1 MRRVR
6 MISINLFAITL
17 ALLITVTI
25 YLIGSL
31 FAYRE
36 LWEEKETLLSQVRYY
51 EALRPQKQTDATEH
65 QVCLARN
72 GADELQE
79 VER

>member
-1 MRRVR
+1 MELL
-6 MISINLFAITL
+6 I

-36 LWEEKETLLSQVRYY
+36 LYDEKETYLSMVKYY
-51 EALRPQKQTDATEH
+51 EALRPQEQTDATER